1 MLSWQQEEY
10 SRNAFDIQVEYFH
23 KQQQQQQQHFHKQQQ
38 QQHFHK
44 QQQWEESVNL

>member
-38 QQHFHK
+38 
-44 QQQWEESVNL
+44 WEESVNL